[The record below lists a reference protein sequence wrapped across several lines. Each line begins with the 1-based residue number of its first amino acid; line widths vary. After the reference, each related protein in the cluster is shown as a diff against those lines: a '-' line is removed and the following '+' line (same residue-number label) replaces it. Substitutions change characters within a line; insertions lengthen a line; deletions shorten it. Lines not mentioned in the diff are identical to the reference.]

1 MVSPCCYYKVVASV
15 LFILDQGNKDD
26 EYPAEFKVLVDK
38 QFLFKVEVSEGNVH
52 KKYRNYAVK
61 KATDDADAIAQFTSK
76 YNLKVCIMV
85 TICSIFVPTII
96 HSYINICLIQFLE
109 F

>member
-1 MVSPCCYYKVVASV
+1 LKKWTRLVPGWRSCILENLWCSLVSPCCYYKVVASV

-61 KATDDADAIAQFTSK
+61 KATDDADAIAHLQ
-76 YNLKVCIMV
+76 I
-85 TICSIFVPTII
+85 
-96 HSYINICLIQFLE
+96 
-109 F
+109 